1 MDTVS
6 VEKRS
11 KIMAAIH
18 SRDTLPE
25 KLVRSWLFAQ
35 GYRFRV
41 CDKKLVGKPD
51 IVLPKLKT
59 IIEIRGCFWHQHGWI
74 WDGRKLVRT
83 ALCPQARAPK
93 SNRAFWNAK
102 FKSNVRRDAEHEQLW
117 THQGWN
123 VIVIWECGLKTAKDR
138 ARTFSQVARWLT
150 SFQPKRE
157 GTEGGS
163 PCLRT
168 RRSRTDSADGRRSP
182 SASSTAAGLSLESP

>member
-51 IVLPKLKT
+51 IVLPKLRT
-59 IIEIRGCFWHQHGWI
+59 IIEIRGCFWHQHGRI
-74 WDGRKLVRT
+74 WDGRKLVRK
-83 ALCPQARAPK
+83 AYCPQARAPK

-138 ARTFSQVARWLT
+138 ARTFSQVVRWLT
-150 SFQPKRE
+150 SFRD
-157 GTEGGS
+157 
-163 PCLRT
+163 T
-168 RRSRTDSADGRRSP
+168 RRG
-182 SASSTAAGLSLESP
+182 